1 MFGLN
6 NIINLAVNM
15 TFTKFPEALNDYK
28 KNCNVLFEVSE
39 MVADELTYKQG
50 RLFVEDYTKGFVSVK
65 NLAFG
70 DKNSFEISP

>member
-28 KNCNVLFEVSE
+28 KNYNALFEVSE

-50 RLFVEDYTKGFVSVK
+50 GLFVKDCTKDFVSIK
-65 NLAFG
+65 DLTFG